1 MKTPLRVN
9 TSPLER
15 HHYSNLGARIEP
27 TIKVRRWEKA
37 LSTQHSQHC
46 LCSFT
51 EWTAGGILVEKM

>member
-15 HHYSNLGARIEP
+15 HHYSNLGARIET

-37 LSTQHSQHC
+37 LSTLSTVYAPSQNEQQVA
-46 LCSFT
+46 F
-51 EWTAGGILVEKM
+51 